1 MARYLARRLLF
12 ILMIVVIVSAII
24 FAITQLLPGDV
35 AQMVL
40 GRFATETALEN
51 LREDLGLNRPTYIQY
66 LDWLTGFFRGDW
78 GNSLVSR
85 LPVLPMVMKRLGNS
99 AVLALMALILFTAT
113 GITLGVIAALNK
125 NKFIDQLITF
135 ISMSFVGL
143 PEFVS
148 GLFLITVFAI
158 SLGWFPSSSAI
169 DPDCGF
175 WEALPFLVLP
185 AVTVSFTS
193 LGYVARMTRAGTIDV
208 LRTNYVMA
216 AHLKGLPRRKIMFR
230 HVLRNALLPTIT
242 VIAFNIGWLLGGLI
256 VTEVVYSYP
265 GLGRLLVYAIERR
278 DLPLIQ
284 ACSMVIVI
292 VIVFANLAADIVY
305 SWLNPRIRYGK

>member
-1 MARYLARRLLF
+1 MTRYLARRLVF
-12 ILMIVVIVSAII
+12 ILITIVVVSAII
-24 FAITQLLPGDV
+24 FSITQLLPGDV

-40 GRFATETALEN
+40 GRFATEAALEN
-51 LREDLGLNRPTYIQY
+51 LREDMGLNRPTYIQY
-66 LDWLTGFFRGDW
+66 LDWLTDFFRGDW
-78 GNSLVSR
+78 GTSLVSK
-85 LPVLPMVMKRLGNS
+85 LPVMPMVMKRLGNS
-99 AVLALMALILFTAT
+99 AILAVMALVIFTAT
-113 GITLGVIAALNK
+113 GITLGVVAALNK

-135 ISMSFVGL
+135 VSMTFVGL

-148 GLFLITVFAI
+148 GLFLITIFAI
-158 SLGWFPSSSAI
+158 ALGWLPSSSAI
-169 DPDCGF
+169 EPECGF
-175 WEALPFLVLP
+175 LEAFPYLILP
-185 AVTVSFTS
+185 AVTVSLTS

-230 HVLRNALLPTIT
+230 HVLRNSLLPTIT
-242 VIAFNIGWLLGGLI
+242 IIAFNIGWLLGGLI

-265 GLGRLLVYAIERR
+265 GLGRLLVYSIERR

-292 VIVFANLAADIVY
+292 VIVFANLAADVVY